1 MLSDVGNNGYTAPRK
16 DEDVSKLLLSLDEV
30 DRVRRMHGLH
40 SQTALEDKTGI
51 TRKTWAKALKTR
63 ELSVPVMEALYG
75 LGARPNRL
83 LVGMEIDTDLAAA

>member
-1 MLSDVGNNGYTAPRK
+1 M
-16 DEDVSKLLLSLDEV
+16 SKLLLSLGEV
-30 DRVRRMHGLH
+30 DRVCRMHGLH
-40 SQTALEDKTGI
+40 SQVALEDKTGI